1 LVEENA
7 VTVWLRWFAQPW
19 ALWLL
24 LALPAVSVLLA
35 WAAWRRRRALRQLG
49 TAFLVDRLALIRPR
63 ARRWQAMTL
72 SLGLF
77 GLIVGIAGPRWG
89 ADAQPE
95 LLSGKDIVVVL
106 DLSKSMLAEQPNR
119 LERARRS
126 LRDFADMLEAR
137 GGHRVALVVFA
148 AHAKLQFPL
157 TGDYD
162 HFRFAVEQADAEI
175 LPPALRAQSGEK
187 AVSGTR
193 LGEALRLAAAAH
205 DPKRP
210 GWQDIVLLSD
220 GDDPAS
226 DDEWVAG
233 VQEAHKLGIPIHV
246 VAVGDPRESHPIRLG
261 NDVLRYGGVPV
272 ATKLNEPL
280 LQEITRRTSGIYFP
294 AHQSALSLGKL
305 MRGYLETRPDLAE
318 SLAPQDDVRLLRADP
333 RCVWFLLPAFF
344 LLSLTMLWGD
354 GTPQTANLYGE
365 LNLDSQPEADR
376 KNRRGSLARVAVIA
390 LLPLLISAE
399 PPSSVEDAMRQGNA
413 AFARQQFEDALTW
426 YAKSESITDDPGL
439 VAFNQGAAL
448 FRLGRF
454 DEAAAHYQRCLEDQ
468 AIPAARLA
476 RANYDYGTALLQADA
491 KDRRRLEQAI
501 AAFRRCLD
509 SQPEADLRTD
519 AIANLELAKLL
530 WLQAKPYPNVE
541 PPNGADEF
549 PERPSSIDPRGG
561 NDPTKALG
569 NTPGMADEGGPD
581 KNGVDHPGLS
591 NSKKKLAHGPL
602 QVLPDSD
609 KLTPLTPDET
619 TAHLEQIVDRLRR
632 ERRSYWQQ
640 AAPTPAQVKDW

>member
-7 VTVWLRWFAQPW
+7 VTPWLRWFAQPW

-24 LALPAVSVLLA
+24 LTLPAVSVLLT

-63 ARRWQAMTL
+63 ARRWQATIL

-77 GLIVGIAGPRWG
+77 GLIAGIAGPRWG
-89 ADAQPE
+89 VAAQPE
-95 LLSGKDIVVVL
+95 LLSGKDIVIVL
-106 DLSKSMLAEQPNR
+106 DLSKSMLAEQPSR

-126 LRDFADMLEAR
+126 LRDFADMLETR

-162 HFRFAVEQADAEI
+162 HFRFAFEQADAEI
-175 LPPALRAQSGEK
+175 LPPALRPQSGEK

-193 LGEALRLAAAAH
+193 LGEGLRLAAAAH

-220 GDDPAS
+220 GDDPAG
-226 DDEWVAG
+226 DDEWVEG
-233 VQEAHKLGIPIHV
+233 VQEAHKLSIPIHV
-246 VAVGDPRESHPIRLG
+246 VAVGDPREAHPIRVG
-261 NDVLRYGGVPV
+261 NDVLRYGGVPI
-272 ATKLNEPL
+272 ATKLNESL
-280 LQEITRRTSGIYFP
+280 LQEITRRTNGIYFP
-294 AHQSALSLGKL
+294 AHQSALPLGKL
-305 MRGYLETRPDLAE
+305 MRGYLETQPDLAASPATQDE
-318 SLAPQDDVRLLRADP
+318 IRLPQAEP
-333 RCVWFLLPAFF
+333 RYVWFLLPAF
-344 LLSLTMLWGD
+344 LLLAMTMVWGD
-354 GTPQTANLYGE
+354 GPAPAGVMNGDVNLE
-365 LNLDSQPEADR
+365 SQSDAGR
-376 KNRRGSLARVAVIA
+376 KHHHNSLARVAVIA
-390 LLPLLISAE
+390 LLPLLVSAE
-399 PPSSVEDAMRQGNA
+399 QPSFIEDLVRQGNA
-413 AFARQQFEDALTW
+413 AFARQQFEEALAW
-426 YAKSESITDDPGL
+426 YTKAESVTDDPGFI
-439 VAFNQGAAL
+439 AFNKGATL

-454 DEAAAHYQRCLEDQ
+454 DEAAGHYQRCLEDQ
-468 AIPAARLA
+468 AIPPARLA
-476 RANYDYGTALLQADA
+476 RANYDFGTALVQADA

-509 SQPEADLRTD
+509 SEPDADLRAD

-530 WLQAKPYPNVE
+530 WLQAKPSSNSE
-541 PPNGADEF
+541 PPDGADES
-549 PERPSSIDPRGG
+549 PNRPSSIDPRGG

-569 NTPGMADEGGPD
+569 NAPGMADDGGPD
-581 KNGVDHPGLS
+581 KTGMDQPGLN
-591 NSKKKLAHGPL
+591 NSRKKLAHGPL

-609 KLTPLTPDET
+609 KLTPLTPEET

-632 ERRSYWQQ
+632 ERRNYWQQ
-640 AAPTPAQVKDW
+640 AAPAPAQVKDW